1 MLLAQNSCGAAVD
14 DKNMVPL
21 QVLGVMLLAGASD
34 MDEQTIAILILAFSF
49 SKQATRRHGPR
60 GPYDQAKVEGFLD
73 LLLDQFSERMF
84 KAFCRYEFSLD
95 TCLGSK

>member
-1 MLLAQNSCGAAVD
+1 ML
-14 DKNMVPL
+14 PL

-34 MDEQTIAILILAFSF
+34 MDEETLAILILAYSF
-49 SKQATRRHGPR
+49 SKLATRRNRPR

-73 LLLDQFSERMF
+73 LLLNQSSERMF